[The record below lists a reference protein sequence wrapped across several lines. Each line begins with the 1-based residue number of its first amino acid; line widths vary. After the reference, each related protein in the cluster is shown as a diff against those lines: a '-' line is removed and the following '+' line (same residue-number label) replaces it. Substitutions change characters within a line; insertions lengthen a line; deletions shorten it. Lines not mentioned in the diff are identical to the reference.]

1 MYILM
6 LVCALTATV
15 LTVFWLF
22 LFLRYRKRYSNI
34 IAKADPKI
42 FTLKDLYFIG
52 LGLIESYERMKKS
65 KITTSEKAVE
75 RIRRLSEVFG
85 RNQAELY
92 YYISKSAVISLFLT
106 FLPIG
111 LTLPC
116 LTKSLLGLPLGLL
129 LAAVL
134 PYGVNSSINA
144 TIERKRSE
152 LLDEFPNMVSK
163 LTLLLNAGMKASPA
177 WDAVAESDKTK
188 KLYAEMRTA
197 SRDIKEGMTIEAA
210 MDAFAM
216 RCGLK
221 ELRKFS
227 SIYVQAI
234 NKSPMEVIGSM
245 KTMSEEAWEQK
256 KEICKQKGELA
267 SQKLLIPNMIMFI
280 GIMVV
285 VVVPMVAAMLGSLGS

>member
-6 LVCALTATV
+6 LVCAAAATALT
-15 LTVFWLF
+15 LFWLF

-52 LGLIESYERMKKS
+52 LGVIESYERMKKK
-65 KITTSEKAVE
+65 KITIGEKAVE
-75 RIRRLSEVFG
+75 RIKRLAEVFG

-116 LTKSLLGLPLGLL
+116 LLKSPLGLL
-129 LAAVL
+129 LGLLLACVL
-134 PYGVNSSINA
+134 PYGVNNSINA
-144 TIERKRSE
+144 TIERKRGE

-163 LTLLLNAGMKASPA
+163 LTLLLNAGMKARPA

-197 SRDIKEGMTIEAA
+197 SRDIKEGMTIDAA
-210 MDAFAM
+210 MEAKKALLL
-216 RCGLK
+216 RCS
-221 ELRKFS
+221 LRSTNSSERPLFS
-227 SIYVQAI
+227 AARV
-234 NKSPMEVIGSM
+234 
-245 KTMSEEAWEQK
+245 MSF
-256 KEICKQKGELA
+256 L
-267 SQKLLIPNMIMFI
+267 S
-280 GIMVV
+280 
-285 VVVPMVAAMLGSLGS
+285 